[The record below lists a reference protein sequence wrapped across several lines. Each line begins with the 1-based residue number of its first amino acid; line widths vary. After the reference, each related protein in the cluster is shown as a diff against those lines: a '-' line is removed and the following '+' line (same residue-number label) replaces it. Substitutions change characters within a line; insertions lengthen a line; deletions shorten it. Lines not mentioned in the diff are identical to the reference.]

1 MENNEQNQISIEA
14 ETNLLTNGLVHYCVF
29 MGWEMGGT
37 ICHYRVVQQDETGVC
52 HHKSKY
58 FVLEPIVAFVA
69 IWREI
74 IEFKE

>member
-1 MENNEQNQISIEA
+1 
-14 ETNLLTNGLVHYCVF
+14 
-29 MGWEMGGT
+29 MGGT